1 MWPYGCLQ
9 RESSSAKP
17 LGVKLS
23 RVEIKGFKSIAK
35 KISLAISSGV
45 TCIAGPNG
53 CGKSN
58 IIDAARWALGE
69 QSAKSLRASSMN
81 EVIFSGTQDVGPSSM
96 ASVTL
101 EFIKDGGVFPKTLEG
116 FEQVAITRRLFRSGD
131 SEYLIN
137 NVKCRL
143 KDITDLFLDTG
154 LHKSGYAIIEQGKV
168 KDIIQ
173 AKPEEIRYLIEEAAE
188 VGKFRIKRTE
198 ALRRL
203 EATSKNLERINDL
216 LGEVTRQRTDLKT
229 QANKARK
236 YQELRKEVNE
246 ISRLLSACEL
256 KDIAMLKG
264 AYEAQLNGIDAGLS
278 RMEEASSELMEK
290 LGVYESESIRL
301 KAEMDALASSLS
313 DAESKQ
319 LLAKSEI
326 EGFQERLKDSS
337 STMGM
342 LNQNMAEARRYID
355 EEGAT
360 VVVLRQELSNLKNE
374 MDGAQTHLAGQQVR
388 HDRLAQEYD
397 ALERQ
402 YNEKRTGL
410 FEAISEVR
418 SIEQRII
425 EVQDR
430 IKEVNATTKRRQ
442 QDLSSCVDAVGAFSQ
457 ELTLLDAEISR
468 INQSMPPILEQIE
481 EGTAAMEAARSAIEA
496 GTHRLIGQEKTLA
509 EILAK
514 LSVLSRIIDDEP
526 LTQHSPDKTR
536 TNGKKKVSDLLSV
549 QAGYEEAVGRSM
561 GNALDFL
568 IFRDHE
574 EIVSLHGFQTK
585 GPGFVIERPHI
596 EKHSLGNVS
605 GAFGVLGHLKE
616 FIEAHEGYADIVHA
630 LSQNMWVVEDLEAA
644 LNLWKQGH
652 RSCRFVT
659 MDGMILEPTGVIR
672 TTQEHTKYADVLKAK
687 AEMKDLAEHEKA
699 ITADIEKESLLLKQ
713 ARQVLVDITTRHN
726 EACAALKTLE
736 RERASF
742 EEKKER
748 TLAQKERVFEQ
759 QRTYETDLAQT
770 NELEARLTMQAT
782 SLQEGKAAFENERAR
797 REEAL
802 KEIDEK
808 KLASRMG
815 LTQSQENIGAIRE
828 RANDLKVLY
837 AEKSSGIKALEESFE
852 KRRESIVKDQARLD
866 EIMRTRLMVEQSME
880 TSEKQLLSAQGSTM
894 SLKTSYTAL
903 MPEYEKAFALA
914 RSAQEEGKKQR
925 TAIDEAEKS
934 RSEMLLKNKEFEIA
948 YAMNLERM
956 EGRFGNG
963 IPEIPETFDALQ
975 ARQRVGELEDR
986 IEKMGQINFA
996 SLEAFEQ
1003 VQQRWDDLHKQYEDI
1018 IRAST
1023 RLREVISNI
1032 ERQSIKSFN
1041 ATFVKVKENF
1051 QEIFTAMFGGGKAD
1065 LVLDE
1070 GDEIEAGIT
1079 IFASPPFKRLRAM
1092 SLLSEGEKTLCAIS
1106 FIFALFK
1113 VHPSPFCILDEV
1125 DAPLDDANVIRLNRL
1140 IRSFSTDS
1148 QFLIVTHNR
1157 YTMETA
1163 DILYGITFD
1172 VPGISKVVSMV
1183 LDEAQDKTI
1192 LH

>member
-1 MWPYGCLQ
+1 MQ

-17 LGVKLS
+17 WGVKLS

-35 KISLAISSGV
+35 KISLAISGGV

-101 EFIKDGGVFPKTLEG
+101 EFIKDGGPFPKTLEG
-116 FEQVAITRRLFRSGD
+116 FDQVAITRRLFRSGE

-137 NVKCRL
+137 NVRCRL

-198 ALRRL
+198 ALKRL

-216 LGEVTRQRTDLKT
+216 LGEVTRQRNDLKT
-229 QANKARK
+229 QANKARR
-236 YQELRKEVNE
+236 YQDLRKEVNE
-246 ISRLLSACEL
+246 ISRLLSASEL
-256 KDIAMLKG
+256 RDIAMLKG
-264 AYEAQLNGIDAGLS
+264 AYEEQLKNIEAGLG
-278 RMEEASSELMEK
+278 RMEEARSELMGK

-301 KAEMDALASSLS
+301 KGEMEALASSLS
-313 DAESKQ
+313 DAESRQ
-319 LLAKSEI
+319 LLASREI

-337 STMGM
+337 ATMGM
-342 LNQNMAEARRYID
+342 LSQNMAEARRYID
-355 EEGAT
+355 EEGAK
-360 VVVLRQELSNLKNE
+360 VAVLRQELSTLKDE
-374 MDGAQTHLAGQQVR
+374 MDEAQAHLAGQQVI
-388 HDRLAQEYD
+388 HDGLVQEYD
-397 ALERQ
+397 ALERL

-425 EVQDR
+425 EVQGR
-430 IKEVNATTKRRQ
+430 IKEVNATIKRRQ
-442 QDLSSCVDAVGAFSQ
+442 QDLSSCVDAAEALSQ
-457 ELTLLDAEISR
+457 ELVLLDAETSG
-468 INQSMPPILEQIE
+468 INRSIPPILERIGE
-481 EGTAAMEAARSAIEA
+481 STAAMEAARSAIEA
-496 GTHRLIGQEKTLA
+496 STHRLIGQEKTQA

-514 LSVLSRIIDDEP
+514 LSVLSRIIYDEP
-526 LTQHSPDKTR
+526 SAPHSPDKIR

-568 IFRDHE
+568 IFHDHE
-574 EIVSLHGFQTK
+574 EIVSLHDFQTK
-585 GPGFVIERPHI
+585 GPGFVIEQPHI
-596 EKHSLGNVS
+596 EKHSQATVS

-616 FIEAHEGYADIVHA
+616 FIETHDGYADIVHA
-630 LSQNMWVVEDLEAA
+630 LSQNMWVVEDLETA
-644 LNLWKQGH
+644 LSLWKQGH
-652 RSCRFVT
+652 RSCSFVT
-659 MDGMILEPTGVIR
+659 MDGVILEPTGVIR

-687 AEMKDLAEHEKA
+687 AEMKDLAEREKA
-699 ITADIEKESLLLKQ
+699 IAMEMEQESLLLKQ
-713 ARQVLVDITTRHN
+713 ARQVLADLTVRHD
-726 EACAALKTLE
+726 EACAALKSQE
-736 RERASF
+736 RERAAF
-742 EEKKER
+742 EEKNGR
-748 TLAQKERVFEQ
+748 TLAQKERIFEQ
-759 QRTYETDLAQT
+759 QRAYEADLAQT
-770 NELEARLTMQAT
+770 NELEGRLTMQAT
-782 SLQEGKAAFENERAR
+782 SLHEGKVALENERTR

-802 KEIDEK
+802 KEIDER
-808 KLASRMG
+808 KLASRQG
-815 LTQSQENIGAIRE
+815 LTQSQESIGSIRE

-866 EIMRTRLMVEQSME
+866 EVMRTRLMVEQSME
-880 TSEKQLLSAQGSTM
+880 TSEKQLLSAQSST
-894 SLKTSYTAL
+894 LNLRASYTAL
-903 MPEYEKAFALA
+903 MPEYEKALGRA
-914 RSAQEEGKKQR
+914 RSAQEEGKAQR

-963 IPEIPETFDALQ
+963 IPEMPETFDALQ
-975 ARQRVGELEDR
+975 ARQRAGELEDR

-1003 VQQRWDDLHKQYEDI
+1003 AQQRWEDLHRQYEDI
-1018 IRAST
+1018 VRAST

-1041 ATFVKVKENF
+1041 A
-1051 QEIFTAMFGGGKAD
+1051 
-1065 LVLDE
+1065 
-1070 GDEIEAGIT
+1070 
-1079 IFASPPFKRLRAM
+1079 P
-1092 SLLSEGEKTLCAIS
+1092 LS
-1106 FIFALFK
+1106 
-1113 VHPSPFCILDEV
+1113 
-1125 DAPLDDANVIRLNRL
+1125 R
-1140 IRSFSTDS
+1140 
-1148 QFLIVTHNR
+1148 
-1157 YTMETA
+1157 
-1163 DILYGITFD
+1163 
-1172 VPGISKVVSMV
+1172 
-1183 LDEAQDKTI
+1183 
-1192 LH
+1192 